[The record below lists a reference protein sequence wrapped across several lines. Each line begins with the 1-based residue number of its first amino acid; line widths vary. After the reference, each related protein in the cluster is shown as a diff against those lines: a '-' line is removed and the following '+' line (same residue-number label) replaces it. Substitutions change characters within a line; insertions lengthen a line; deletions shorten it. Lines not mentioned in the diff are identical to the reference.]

1 MILDRSCA
9 TCEKQLEIVVDDFD
23 RSYTGGHYF
32 GVVDINDSK
41 SEYWECDA
49 CYCEEGDE
57 LDG

>member
-9 TCEKQLEIVVDDFD
+9 TCGKQLEIVVDDFD

-32 GVVDINDSK
+32 GVVDINGSK

-49 CYCEEGDE
+49 CFNE
-57 LDG
+57 